1 MSAPDITAET
11 MGQFR
16 DSGVEKHSTILL
28 GAGASITS
36 GLPSWDDFAIRLL
49 VSSGSVDEDSA
60 ELLLKRQDPIIAV
73 EAARTGGELEWGQQ
87 LRDALYTGVKPL
99 NSLSPSPL
107 HLAAV
112 GHYLERQ
119 DSSSLVTLNFDVLL
133 ESVLEIE
140 TDGEPN
146 SVTNSAE
153 RIGQHSVHHLHSI
166 ITPDRTEDVVL
177 TLNDF
182 TTLIEQQDSWQVNF
196 LNSAVSKGS
205 LIIAGMSYRDPDL
218 RQWLHAALKN
228 NPKNHKAFVLLAREG
243 FDVSKTGFEKLKRAL
258 SNQWSAIGLHPVLMQ
273 DHTDAAQ
280 IIREL
285 DYVKRDDYISPQ
297 ERCRLIWEAHV
308 RNFDELQ
315 AQYVHELSK
324 NTEMLKQVFNVGKL
338 DLTIWLS
345 NGDGGLVR
353 WASQDRTY
361 RTLDALRVVET
372 GHDSPWIAGQALA
385 KDDQVVRDLTQ
396 HPTRRWK
403 SVVAFPLPV
412 AHPQLPMVSSAV
424 ITVGLPI
431 EQQGYEGDSE
441 IWADVVGEIANE
453 WAFRLYKSVYS
464 DDEA

>member
-1 MSAPDITAET
+1 M
-11 MGQFR
+11 
-16 DSGVEKHSTILL
+16 
-28 GAGASITS
+28 
-36 GLPSWDDFAIRLL
+36 
-49 VSSGSVDEDSA
+49 
-60 ELLLKRQDPIIAV
+60 
-73 EAARTGGELEWGQQ
+73 
-87 LRDALYTGVKPL
+87 
-99 NSLSPSPL
+99 
-107 HLAAV
+107 
-112 GHYLERQ
+112 
-119 DSSSLVTLNFDVLL
+119 
-133 ESVLEIE
+133 
-140 TDGEPN
+140 
-146 SVTNSAE
+146 
-153 RIGQHSVHHLHSI
+153 
-166 ITPDRTEDVVL
+166 
-177 TLNDF
+177 
-182 TTLIEQQDSWQVNF
+182 
-196 LNSAVSKGS
+196 
-205 LIIAGMSYRDPDL
+205 
-218 RQWLHAALKN
+218 
-228 NPKNHKAFVLLAREG
+228 
-243 FDVSKTGFEKLKRAL
+243 
-258 SNQWSAIGLHPVLMQ
+258 
-273 DHTDAAQ
+273 
-280 IIREL
+280 
-285 DYVKRDDYISPQ
+285 
-297 ERCRLIWEAHV
+297 
-308 RNFDELQ
+308 RNFDQLQ

-324 NTEMLKQVFNVGKL
+324 NAEMLKQIFNVEKL